1 MRKHQSTA
9 VIVMAA
15 LIGTWILASE
25 WRLGAAP
32 GASLIDALVWG
43 AEREVDRTAYA
54 APLRAE
60 IDAHHRRFQAYRSR
74 RPKPPGASGL
84 ESMVYEAKVRYER
97 RLVAVSAAP
106 EASELAL
113 AYVSELRPCYE
124 WEGFHDC
131 PEREATFAA
140 AYQAAHSGGPFS
152 HYLPL
157 LEAHRWLCTA
167 EAYDYEKS
175 PTEAG
180 RARRSYD
187 TALTVARQSAS
198 RLVRTAAEELAT
210 RGSCFAGQ

>member
-1 MRKHQSTA
+1 MRKHQSAA

-15 LIGTWILASE
+15 SIGTWILASE
-25 WRLGAAP
+25 YWLGAAP

-54 APLRAE
+54 APLRVE
-60 IDAHHRRFQAYRSR
+60 IDAHHRRFQAYRSQ
-74 RPKPPGASGL
+74 RPRPAGASGFDF
-84 ESMVYEAKVRYER
+84 MVYEAMVRYER
-97 RLVAVSAAP
+97 RLVAVSTAL

-124 WEGFHDC
+124 WEGYHDC

-152 HYLPL
+152 QYLPL

-167 EAYDYEKS
+167 EAYDYEES
-175 PTEAG
+175 PTEAS

-187 TALTVARQSAS
+187 TALAIARQSAS
-198 RLVRTAAEELAT
+198 RLVRTAAEELAR
-210 RGSCFAGQ
+210 RGSCFAGR